1 MLRYAAKRVL
11 TALAVLI
18 TVSILAFALT
28 EASVDQAAALAGA
41 DATASDIARI
51 RRDYGLDRPMPERYL
66 AWAGRALRGDLGLSL
81 HYKQPVMTLIAER
94 MPVTAMLALSSIAFA
109 LAIALPLGIGGALA
123 PGRLLDRLGVA
134 VAVFGQAVPSFWTSL
149 MLIVIFG
156 VDLGWLPISGSDT
169 PATFVMPTIAL
180 GLFTMPVLLRL
191 TRAGMLDVLG
201 SEYVRAARARGLRP
215 ARVVLKHALRNAAM
229 PLVAVAAVQFG
240 YLLGGSIVT
249 EQIFAMHGVGYLA
262 WQAILIG
269 DTAIVQA
276 IVLLMTFVY
285 AALTL
290 GSDLL
295 NAWFDP
301 RIRMA

>member
-1 MLRYAAKRVL
+1 MLTYAAKRVL
-11 TALAVLI
+11 TALAVLV

-66 AWAGRALRGDLGLSL
+66 AWAGRALRGDLGQSL

-109 LAIALPLGIGGALA
+109 LLIALPLGIGGALA
-123 PGRLLDRLGVA
+123 PGRLVDRLGVG

-156 VDLGWLPISGSDT
+156 VDLGWLPISGSDQ
-169 PATFVMPTIAL
+169 AENFVMPTIAL

-285 AALTL
+285 AVLTL

>member
-1 MLRYAAKRVL
+1 VF
-11 TALAVLI
+11 TTLAVLI
-18 TVSILAFALT
+18 TVSLLAFALT
-28 EASVDQAAALAGA
+28 EASVDPAAALAGA

-51 RRDYGLDRPMPERYL
+51 RRDYGFDRPLPERYL
-66 AWAGRALRGDLGLSL
+66 AWAGRALKGDLGQSL
-81 HYKQPVMTLIAER
+81 HYKQPVLTLIAER
-94 MPVTAMLALSSIAFA
+94 LPTTAILAVSAILLA
-109 LAIALPLGIGGALA
+109 LAIALPLGIGGALR
-123 PGRLLDRLGVA
+123 PGGVIDRLGIG

-149 MLIVIFG
+149 MLIVILG
-156 VDLGWLPISGSDT
+156 VDFGWLPISGSDR
-169 PATFVMPTIAL
+169 PENFVMPTMAL
-180 GLFTMPVLLRL
+180 GLFTLPVLLRL

-201 SEYVRAARARGLRP
+201 SEYIRAARARGIKP
-215 ARVVLKHALRNAAM
+215 ASVVLKHALRNAAM
-229 PLVAVAAVQFG
+229 PLVAVTAVQFG

-276 IVLLMTFVY
+276 IVLLMAMIY
-285 AALTL
+285 AMLTL

-301 RIRMA
+301 RIRIA

>member
-1 MLRYAAKRVL
+1 MLRYAAYRLL
-11 TALAVLI
+11 TAFAVLV
-18 TVSILAFALT
+18 TVSILAFVLT
-28 EASVDQAAALAGA
+28 EASVDPAAALAGS

-51 RRDYGLDRPMPERYL
+51 RQSYGLDRPMPERYL
-66 AWAGRALRGDLGLSL
+66 AWAGRAVRGDLGQSL

-94 MPVTAMLALSSIAFA
+94 LPTTAILALCAITFAIA
-109 LAIALPLGIGGALA
+109 LALPLGIAGAIA
-123 PGRLLDRLGVA
+123 PGSFVDRLGMA

-149 MLIVIFG
+149 VLIVVFG

-169 PATFVMPTIAL
+169 PRAFVMPTIAL

-191 TRAGMLDVLG
+191 TRAGMRDVMD
-201 SEYVRAARARGLRP
+201 SEYVRAARARGLRS
-215 ARVVLKHALRNAAM
+215 ARVILKHALRNAAM
-229 PLVAVAAVQFG
+229 PLVAIAAVQFG

-276 IVLLMTFVY
+276 IVLLMTLVY
-285 AALTL
+285 AVLTL
-290 GSDLL
+290 GSDIL

-301 RIRMA
+301 RIRIA

>member
-1 MLRYAAKRVL
+1 MLRYAANRVL
-11 TALAVLI
+11 TAFAVLI

-28 EASVDQAAALAGA
+28 EASVDPAAALAGA

-51 RRDYGLDRPMPERYL
+51 RRDYGFDRPMPERYL
-66 AWAGRALRGDLGLSL
+66 AWAGRALRGDLGRSL

-94 MPVTAMLALSSIAFA
+94 MPTTAILALSAITLA

-123 PGRLLDRLGVA
+123 PGSLVDRLGMA

-149 MLIVIFG
+149 VLIVIFG

-169 PATFVMPTIAL
+169 PAAFVMPTIAL

-191 TRAGMLDVLG
+191 TRAGMLEVLG
-201 SEYVRAARARGLRP
+201 REYVRAARARGLRP

-276 IVLLMTFVY
+276 IVLLMTLVY
-285 AALTL
+285 AVLTL

-301 RIRMA
+301 RIRIA

>member
-1 MLRYAAKRVL
+1 MLRYAAKRVA
-11 TALAVLI
+11 TAFAVLVA
-18 TVSILAFALT
+18 VSILAFTLT
-28 EASVDQAAALAGA
+28 DLSVDQAAALAGA
-41 DATASDIARI
+41 DATASDIARV
-51 RRDYGLDRPMPERYL
+51 RKDYGLDRPMPERYL
-66 AWAGRALRGDLGLSL
+66 GWASRALRGDLGQSL

-94 MPVTAMLALSSIAFA
+94 MPVTAILALCSIAFA
-109 LAIALPLGIGGALA
+109 LLIALPLGIGGAMR
-123 PGRLLDRLGVA
+123 PGALLDRFGVA
-134 VAVFGQAVPSFWTSL
+134 VAVLGQAVPSFWTSL

-169 PATFVMPTIAL
+169 AENFVMPTIAL
-180 GLFTMPVLLRL
+180 GIFTMPVLLRL
-191 TRAGMLDVLG
+191 TRAGMIDVLG
-201 SEYVRAARARGLRP
+201 TEYVRAARARGLRP

-276 IVLLMTFVY
+276 VVLLMTFVY
-285 AALTL
+285 AILTL

-301 RIRMA
+301 RIRIA